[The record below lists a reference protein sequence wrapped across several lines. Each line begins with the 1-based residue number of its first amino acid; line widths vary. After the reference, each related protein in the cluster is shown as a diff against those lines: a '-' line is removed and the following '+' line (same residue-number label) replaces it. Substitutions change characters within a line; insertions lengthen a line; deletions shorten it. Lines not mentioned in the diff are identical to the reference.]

1 MRCISA
7 ESQQQVTLQE
17 IVPSLLILLVT
28 PVASLHDD
36 GQLGEND
43 GPMDS
48 RGCFPE
54 ARGCD
59 PIGDKCL
66 DPVLLASTGLL
77 L

>member
-1 MRCISA
+1 MMMGSLVRMMAPWIA
-7 ESQQQVTLQE
+7 EA
-17 IVPSLLILLVT
+17 
-28 PVASLHDD
+28 ASL
-36 GQLGEND
+36 
-43 GPMDS
+43 
-48 RGCFPE
+48 E